1 MSKNDN
7 QKLQAEE
14 ENNSKLFKDDVDY
27 EQPSDD
33 RPYVYWVGKTK
44 LYVNLEQLRLL
55 SEEKWQK
62 KKEQWI
68 RSRCLIPA
76 ERGLWKICMGKC
88 EECPSFRNGWVKP
101 TYASFEEMDE
111 EEYIE
116 QNPQKSILDKII
128 EEERNQAIYDAI
140 DSLEDP
146 IDRYIVRQFMNDVND
161 LQIARELGR
170 SHQFVKYRKTR
181 IFETLKKIL
190 KNF

>member
-1 MSKNDN
+1 MKIKDK
-7 QKLQAEE
+7 QKPQTEE
-14 ENNSKLFKDDVDY
+14 QNSGLFRKDVNY
-27 EQPSDD
+27 EQPADD
-33 RPYVYWVGKTK
+33 RPYVYLVGKTK

-55 SEEKWQK
+55 SEEKWQE

-76 ERGLWKICMGKC
+76 KRGFLKICMGRC

-101 TYASFEEMDE
+101 TYASFEDMDE

-128 EEERNQAIYDAI
+128 EEERINAMYDAI

-146 IDRYIVRQFMNDVND
+146 IDRYIMRQYLLNKKDADVA
-161 LQIARELGR
+161 LEIGKSRRTIIARRNRCVE
-170 SHQFVKYRKTR
+170 Y
-181 IFETLKKIL
+181 LKKIL